1 MSDQKVYLKWNEVNE
16 TWSGNLYQ
24 WYDVAIIVKVEEAL
38 NGGGAPLEHTYL
50 APQEII
56 KKKLTEDEYKHFIKL
71 VCRVNG
77 IDFNQILERSK
88 EGKPG
93 ITIKEISR
101 TINEVAPISVRIKSI
116 SRVDI

>member
-1 MSDQKVYLKWNEVNE
+1 MADQKVYLKWNEVNE

-24 WYDVAIIVKVEEAL
+24 WYDVAIIIKVEQAL
-38 NGGGAPLEHTYL
+38 GGAPFEHTYL

-56 KKKLTEDEYKHFIKL
+56 KKKLTKDEYKHFIKL

-77 IDFNQILERSK
+77 IDINQILERNE
-88 EGKPG
+88 EGKPE
-93 ITIKEISR
+93 ITIKEIRR
-101 TINEVAPISVRIKSI
+101 TINEIAPISVRIKSI